1 MDIIRDISKMNHV
14 SCQWK
19 RDTQT
24 VALVPTMGALHAGHL
39 ALAQTAKVHADRVV
53 MSIFVNPAQFGPQE
67 DLARYPRD
75 LARDAE
81 LARSAGIDCIF
92 APDASDMYPPDFQ
105 TWIRVEGVSQ
115 GLCGASRPGH
125 FQGVATVVAM
135 LFNIV
140 QPDLAVFGEKDY
152 QQLLVIRR
160 MVSDL
165 HIPVRILSHPIVREP
180 DGLAMSSRN
189 QYLSGKE
196 RLSAASLFQSLK
208 KAEHLFSS
216 GERSA
221 KRIAEAVSNE
231 ILSHPYTTIDY
242 IFLGDPEDLKPQ
254 DPLNDPSLLAVAVW
268 VGKTRLIDNI
278 ILKQKA

>member
-1 MDIIRDISKMNHV
+1 MKIIRDIPEMGHV
-14 SCQWK
+14 SCKWK
-19 RDTQT
+19 RDAMT

-39 ALAQTAKVHADRVV
+39 ALVQTAKAHADRVV
-53 MSIFVNPAQFGPQE
+53 MSIFVNPAQFGPRE
-67 DLARYPRD
+67 DLDRYPRD
-75 LARDAE
+75 LERDAD
-81 LARSAGIDCIF
+81 LARSAGIDCIY
-92 APDASDMYPPDFQ
+92 APDPTDMYPPDFQ
-105 TWIRVEGVSQ
+105 TWIRVERVSQ
-115 GLCGASRPGH
+115 GLCGTSRPGH
-125 FQGVATVVAM
+125 FQGVATVVAK

-140 QPDLAVFGEKDY
+140 QPDFAVFGEKDY

-189 QYLSGKE
+189 QYLSDKE
-196 RLSAASLFQSLK
+196 RLSAASLFRSLTE
-208 KAEHLFSS
+208 AQHLFSS

-221 KRIAEAVSNE
+221 KRITEAVTNQ

-242 IFLGDPEDLKPQ
+242 IFLGDPNDLKPK
-254 DPLNDPSLLAVAVW
+254 DPLNDPSLLAVAAW

-278 ILKQKA
+278 ILRLP